1 MKKRAFVLAC
11 SFGLE
16 KKQNDMDKKEQRDI
30 KVKGFGLGS
39 FWPKEKKRWA
49 LVIIR
54 PRRKGKEAE
63 EKKEEKKRETLLL
76 FFFTLVSFLFVLIIF
91 GYSFK

>member
-1 MKKRAFVLAC
+1 MFVWFGKKT
-11 SFGLE
+11 

-30 KVKGFGLGS
+30 EVKGFGFGS

-49 LVIIR
+49 LIVIR

-63 EKKEEKKRETLLL
+63 EKKEEKKKEKSY
-76 FFFTLVSFLFVLIIF
+76 F
-91 GYSFK
+91 YSFSV